1 MAAKTGQIL
10 ALQLH
15 GHLTVFQ
22 PLEVAFKYRWDLGYR
37 SLPPSN
43 LFIPPYVHSALSA
56 GGAFG
61 NFPGQVNLA
70 FLADFYNVM

>member
-22 PLEVAFKYRWDLGYR
+22 PLGSSIQVPLGFR
-37 SLPPSN
+37 LPISAPPSN

-56 GGAFG
+56 GVPLAI
-61 NFPGQVNLA
+61 FP
-70 FLADFYNVM
+70 DR